1 MSSGLLYIFQI
12 NWIITGLV
20 HLVPALIAVCDVQRI
35 VHGSLSFE
43 QIIVA
48 GLAALSLTWLAGP
61 GAALTAIWYWFEEK
75 MALIEARLGA
85 GALRKGL

>member
-61 GAALTAIWYWFEEK
+61 GAALTAIWY
-75 MALIEARLGA
+75 
-85 GALRKGL
+85 